1 MGRIVTIEGIRPK
14 DKFQLRIFLP
24 SELATSLGLVSTEM
38 VTGGMTMRRSCIQ
51 PATKEEEVVGFE
63 ASGLR

>member
-24 SELATSLGLVSTEM
+24 SELATSLGLVSTETG
-38 VTGGMTMRRSCIQ
+38 TGGMIMKRSCIQ
-51 PATKEEEVVGFE
+51 PATKEEEVVG
-63 ASGLR
+63 LKLQV

>member
-14 DKFQLRIFLP
+14 DKFQLGIFLP

-38 VTGGMTMRRSCIQ
+38 TAGSKTLRRSCIQ
-51 PATKEEEVVGFE
+51 PATKEEEVVG
-63 ASGLR
+63 SKLQV

>member
-24 SELATSLGLVSTEM
+24 SELATSLGLVSTEV
-38 VTGGMTMRRSCIQ
+38 VTGVYDLEDPVYNLPPRKKRLW
-51 PATKEEEVVGFE
+51 V
-63 ASGLR
+63 

>member
-14 DKFQLRIFLP
+14 DKFQFRIFLP

-38 VTGGMTMRRSCIQ
+38 VTGGTTILYTTCHQGRRGC
-51 PATKEEEVVGFE
+51 GFE

>member
-14 DKFQLRIFLP
+14 DKFQFRIFLP

-38 VTGGMTMRRSCIQ
+38 VAGGTTLRRSCIQ
-51 PATKEEEVVGFE
+51 PATKEEEVVG
-63 ASGLR
+63 LKLQV